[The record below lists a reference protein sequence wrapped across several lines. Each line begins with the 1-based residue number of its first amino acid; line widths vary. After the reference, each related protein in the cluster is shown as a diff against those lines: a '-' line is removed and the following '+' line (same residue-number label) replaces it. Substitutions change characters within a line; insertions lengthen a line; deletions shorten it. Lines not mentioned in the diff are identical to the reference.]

1 MYSKLWALG
10 RNVIWDL
17 MTFTRLCK
25 KTNKGIQQ
33 LVALNWSSQ
42 IGVSATV
49 YDVLFNNNTYIQQ

>member
-1 MYSKLWALG
+1 
-10 RNVIWDL
+10 